1 MSRIRV
7 EDTLI
12 NGSTH
17 VLEKA
22 TENTEV
28 DLGNRVSRIQDD
40 MSLFHRAL
48 PNECGIID
56 ERDYRQVT
64 L

>member
-1 MSRIRV
+1 MGV

-22 TENTEV
+22 TENTGI
-28 DLGNRVSRIQDD
+28 DFSNRISRIQYD
-40 MSLFHRAL
+40 MSLFHSAL
-48 PNECGIID
+48 PNGYGIID
-56 ERDYRQVT
+56 ERDYQAGR
-64 L
+64 

>member
-1 MSRIRV
+1 MSRTGV

-22 TENTEV
+22 TEDTGV
-28 DLGNRVSRIQDD
+28 DLGNRVSRIQYD
-40 MSLFHRAL
+40 MSLFHSAL
-48 PNECGIID
+48 PNGYGIID
-56 ERDYRQVT
+56 ERDYRAGR
-64 L
+64 